1 MRERGSIAD
10 VIWGSMRFVG
20 AMLLLIA
27 ILMIYPDLALG
38 LPKLVM
44 G

>member
-1 MRERGSIAD
+1 MP
-10 VIWGSMRFVG
+10 FVG
-20 AMLLLIA
+20 AILLPIA

>member
-1 MRERGSIAD
+1 MRERGPIAD
-10 VIWGSMRFVG
+10 VIWGAMPFVG

>member
-1 MRERGSIAD
+1 LP
-10 VIWGSMRFVG
+10 FVG

-38 LPKLVM
+38 LPRLVM

>member
-1 MRERGSIAD
+1 MRERGPIAD
-10 VIWGSMRFVG
+10 VIRGALPFVG